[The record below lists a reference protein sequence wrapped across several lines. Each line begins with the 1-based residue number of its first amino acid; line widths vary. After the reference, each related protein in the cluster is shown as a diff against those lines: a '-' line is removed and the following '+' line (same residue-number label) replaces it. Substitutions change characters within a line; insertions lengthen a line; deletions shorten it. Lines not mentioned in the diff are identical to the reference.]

1 MKLKNIIKEYVF
13 PYLGIAFGSVI
24 AAFALEE
31 FLVPN
36 TILDGGIT
44 GISIMISTLTSWP
57 LGLFI
62 FVLNIP
68 FMFVGLKLI
77 GKEFFFRGAFGMV
90 VFSGMTEVFHDLNA
104 ITNETVLAVVF
115 GGLLLGIGVGLV
127 LRFGGCLDGTE
138 IVALILSKKFSF
150 SVGQIIFV
158 FNIFIFI
165 VAGLLFGFDRTMYS
179 LLSYFIAYKVI
190 DLVENGLEQGKAVT
204 IITDQGN
211 TVAQTLYQK
220 LGRTCTS
227 IDAKGLISGKKE
239 MLYCVVTRVEL
250 MEVRHVIKEI
260 DGSAFVTISDVS
272 EILGEHIKKK
282 M

>member
-1 MKLKNIIKEYVF
+1 MKFKNIIKEYVF
-13 PYLGIAFGSVI
+13 PYFGIVVGSVI

-62 FVLNIP
+62 LLLNIP
-68 FMFVGLKLI
+68 FMFMGLKI
-77 GKEFFFRGAFGMV
+77 IVRGAFGMV
-90 VFSGMTEVFHDLNA
+90 IFSAMTEVFHELDP

-138 IVALILSKKFSF
+138 IVALLLSKKFSF
-150 SVGQIIFV
+150 SVGQIIFI
-158 FNIFIFI
+158 FNIIIFI
-165 VAGLLFGFDRTMYS
+165 VAGLLFGFDRSMYS
-179 LLSYFIAYKVI
+179 LLSYFITYKVI

-211 TVAQTLYQK
+211 TVAQSLYEK
-220 LGRTCTS
+220 LGRTCTT

-250 MEVRHVIKEI
+250 MEIRHVIKEI
-260 DGSAFVTISDVS
+260 DVSAFVTISDVS
-272 EILGEHIKKK
+272 EILGDHIKTKSK
-282 M
+282 

>member
-1 MKLKNIIKEYVF
+1 MKFKTILKEYVL
-13 PYLGIAFGSVI
+13 PYFGITVGSVI

-44 GISIMISTLTSWP
+44 GISIMISTLTSWS

-68 FMFVGLKLI
+68 FMCVGFKLI
-77 GKEFFFRGAFGMV
+77 GKQFFFRGAFGMA
-90 VFSGMTEVFHDLNA
+90 VFSGMTEVFHELDP

-150 SVGQIIFV
+150 SVGQIIFI
-158 FNIFIFI
+158 FNIIIFI

-179 LLSYFIAYKVI
+179 LLSYFITYKVI

-204 IITDQGN
+204 IITDQGA

-220 LGRTCTS
+220 LGRTCTL

-250 MEVRHVIKEI
+250 MEIRHVIKEI

-272 EILGEHIKKK
+272 EILGDHIKSK